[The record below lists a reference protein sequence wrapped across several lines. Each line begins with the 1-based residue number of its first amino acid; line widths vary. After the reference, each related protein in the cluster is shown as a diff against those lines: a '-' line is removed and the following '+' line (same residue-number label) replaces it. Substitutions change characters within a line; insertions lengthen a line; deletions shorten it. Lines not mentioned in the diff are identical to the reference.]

1 MSISSSMF
9 KKLDN
14 DLDNENRNKRGAY
27 SVLSF
32 PQDIDINGTR
42 NVMFININVVEG
54 SQYAG
59 KKYKIVDGEV
69 PVYQQSSSGSL
80 ARKMKGSTRRIDKS
94 IALYIPNNI
103 QTAYGADWNTTNLES
118 VGSVFDAATSIGDL
132 SGTQSWKSM
141 WEAAKT
147 VAPDALLN
155 TLAGATQTLTGV
167 NTKDAKQAYTRSI
180 SNPYTEVI
188 FNGVQNRSFSFT
200 FKFIPKSEEE
210 QKIIK
215 NIIDLLKFH
224 RAPEIKYGNVN
235 NYMLF
240 PSEFD
245 ISFLNKG
252 TENEFLFKVSTC
264 ALTNMS
270 VSYGGDNTFST
281 YTDGSPFFT
290 ELTLEFFELESLHK
304 ERHGEGF

>member
-1 MSISSSMF
+1 
-9 KKLDN
+9 
-14 DLDNENRNKRGAY
+14 
-27 SVLSF
+27 
-32 PQDIDINGTR
+32 
-42 NVMFININVVEG
+42 MFININVVEG
-54 SQYAG
+54 SKYAG
-59 KKYKIVDGEV
+59 KKYKIVDSEV
-69 PVYQQSSSGSL
+69 PVYQQSTSGSL
-80 ARKMKGSTRRIDKS
+80 ARKMEGSTRRIDKS

-141 WEAAKT
+141 WESAKT

-155 TLAGATQTLTGV
+155 TLAGATQTLTGI

-235 NYMLF
+235 NYMKF

>member
-1 MSISSSMF
+1 MF

-14 DLDNENRNKRGAY
+14 DLDNENRSKRGAY
-27 SVLSF
+27 KVLAF
-32 PQDIDINGTR
+32 PQDIDINGTQ
-42 NVMFININVVEG
+42 NIMFININVVEG
-54 SQYAG
+54 SKQYIG
-59 KKYKIVDGEV
+59 KKYKIVDGDI
-69 PVYQQSSSGSL
+69 PVYQQSTSGSL
-80 ARKMKGSTRRIDKS
+80 ARKMKGATKRIDKS
-94 IALYIPNNI
+94 IALYIPNNV
-103 QTAYGADWNTTNLES
+103 QTSYGSDWNTSNLES
-118 VGSVFDAATSIGDL
+118 VGAVFDAATGIGDL
-132 SGTQSWKSM
+132 TGVQGWKQI
-141 WEAAKT
+141 WEAAKN
-147 VAPDALLN
+147 VAPDAMLN

-215 NIIDLLKFH
+215 DIIDLLKFH

-245 ISFLNKG
+245 IMFLNKG
-252 TENEFLFKVSTC
+252 IENKALFKISTC
-264 ALTNMS
+264 AMTNMS
-270 VSYGGDNTFST
+270 VSYGGENSFST
-281 YTDGSPFFT
+281 YKDGSAFST
-290 ELTLEFFELESLHK
+290 ELTLDFMEMEVLSK
-304 ERHGEGF
+304 ERHKEGF